1 MSSHLP
7 APPPSPRA
15 GPRRSPRHLPGME
28 PHLCWAPPGA
38 DAEMPED
45 AKMLPPPAWE
55 AWAEM
60 VSGTLMAPPP
70 PPAVARAARRNLRV
84 QRRAAA
90 SATAALGF
98 ISLADASRDQ
108 IEAQGLPGR
117 KRPRGWADSH
127 SGSSDSE
134 PRRADE
140 ETEMQNFKLD
150 ALTQPRPKDPSRPQ
164 SSRGGAPSLLSRP
177 ESRACSAGCTPQPP
191 HLGAGLG
198 PSDSSRCSFVSLSS
212 VLGRC
217 TSAASRTSSLG
228 STSLSGPAGS
238 ASQVVAT
245 PPAFEAHATLKCP
258 APRRIGAVRP
268 SRLVGDQPQA
278 GGADPRRPLTRSR

>member
-1 MSSHLP
+1 MTLVLGRPKPWHSPTAFQYADSRSEFGGHGSGPSADFDQPVVVCMSSHLP

-150 ALTQPRPKDPSRPQ
+150 ALTSRGQRTLRGRSRPVAG
-164 SSRGGAPSLLSRP
+164 R
-177 ESRACSAGCTPQPP
+177 RACSRA
-191 HLGAGLG
+191 
-198 PSDSSRCSFVSLSS
+198 PSRARARRAARHSRHI
-212 VLGRC
+212 
-217 TSAASRTSSLG
+217 SARASAPR
-228 STSLSGPAGS
+228 
-238 ASQVVAT
+238 T
-245 PPAFEAHATLKCP
+245 PPA
-258 APRRIGAVRP
+258 APS
-268 SRLVGDQPQA
+268 SR
-278 GGADPRRPLTRSR
+278 